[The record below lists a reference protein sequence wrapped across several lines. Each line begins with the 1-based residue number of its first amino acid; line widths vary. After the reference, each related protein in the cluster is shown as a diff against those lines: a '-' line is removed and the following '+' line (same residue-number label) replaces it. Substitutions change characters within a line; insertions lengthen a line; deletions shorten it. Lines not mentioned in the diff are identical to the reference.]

1 MRLSPWNPGATDATE
16 TRGFLRRLQRL
27 RGTSLGFATTL
38 LRKSSRGTAISVRL
52 RYRCPQRL
60 RDAFRDRS
68 HRLRP
73 RGRRFGQ
80 TFRQLR
86 HQPTRAA
93 PLLEEPFAPERLVNQ
108 PVQHVGIHDR
118 PTGFHQVTRE
128 AVSRV
133 RVHIFEV
140 DKSRVTKTINAYVTG
155 IGGSKRIV
163 LWDTAIAQQQPREVL
178 AEMGHEMGHYVL
190 GHVLEGILVQSLML
204 LAVLYMV
211 SLSATAMIRRFTDR
225 FGFDRVEDIASV
237 PLIFLLINL
246 FFFVISPAW
255 MAFSRHQEHEADRF
269 ALELTHDNHA
279 LGTHLVKLQER
290 NLSIPRPGWF
300 PEWWRATHPS
310 LGDRIDFANAYK
322 PWASG
327 LPIVYGHL
335 FK

>member
-1 MRLSPWNPGATDATE
+1 M
-16 TRGFLRRLQRL
+16 
-27 RGTSLGFATTL
+27 GTTAHSMVAARSRSIPDGVLHARIRVDVPLLAFVSLIGPLWIAPLFN
-38 LRKSSRGTAISVRL
+38 
-52 RYRCPQRL
+52 
-60 RDAFRDRS
+60 
-68 HRLRP
+68 
-73 RGRRFGQ
+73 RFGPMQ
-80 TFRQLR
+80 DKVLEARILKLAE
-86 HQPTRAA
+86 RA
-93 PLLEEPFAPERLVNQ
+93 
-108 PVQHVGIHDR
+108 GIE
-118 PTGFHQVTRE
+118 Q
-128 AVSRV
+128 V
-133 RVHIFEV
+133 RVFEV

-155 IGGSKRIV
+155 IGRSKRIV
-163 LWDTAIAQQQPREVL
+163 LWDTAIAQQEPREVL

-190 GHVLEGILVQSLML
+190 GHVVKGILVQSLLL

-211 SLSATAMIRRFTDR
+211 SLSATAMIRRLRHR
-225 FGFDRVEDIASV
+225 FAFDRVEDIASV
-237 PLIFLLINL
+237 PLMLLLINL
-246 FFFVISPAW
+246 FFFVIAPAW

-327 LPIVYGHL
+327 RPTVYGHL